1 MASRFNDEQKKI
13 ILHGENPLMVLASAG
28 GGKSTVLT
36 ARTIKKIQEGER
48 NICVITF
55 TRNTANDL
63 ANKFKQARVGNQV
76 TVGTFHS
83 ICGDILR
90 QEGYNISKR
99 VKEYELENIFK
110 KVIVDSKKIN
120 VKDIMSFISYQK
132 NNMVGVEDD
141 FIYKDS
147 DYMFNQLRDCYR
159 QYEEYKAKIG
169 AYDFDDY
176 LLLGHKVLS
185 ENPGKYSFD
194 WVFVDETQD
203 SNKLQMD
210 IVDLLCPSNRI
221 TVVGDYRQCLLPDTK
236 IKTLDGEK
244 EIQYITKDDK
254 IIVGSGYGHMS
265 ACNPDDILVKDYN
278 GNMVKIKTLSGKEL
292 ICTTNHG
299 LFVSRNKTEKN
310 DVVLT
315 MFGNNADGDIPNHT
329 LSVDN
334 KKSSDTI
341 TNINSSDYDLLYKI
355 GDCSSYVLEQ
365 EELSINAYLTNDNA
379 KMELIKAHEIAKGMY
394 LPVVSNDELVS
405 DEVVSV
411 ELIEYVGLVYDI
423 NVSFYRN
430 YVANDICVHNCMYS
444 FRGSK
449 PELFMDFYKT
459 HENTEIVNMNINYRS
474 HREIVNRSN
483 YFIKKYYS
491 DYTHHEDAIPNSV
504 EDGVVDLIIN
514 DDKECEAYE
523 VVDKIE
529 TMIGLGYEYKD
540 IAILYRNN
548 IQSQYIENELKIREI
563 EYDIENNGS
572 FFNRKE
578 VDMVMCMLR
587 LIDNKNDDSAF
598 ETLFRYRCEPFTF
611 LSNTVLNDIVRLSNE
626 KRISHIVASSHIN
639 VQAWQKQKL
648 VSFSNLVDKLIV
660 QHNHGYNLLQ
670 LIDNIIEGL
679 DLVKYININYTNE
692 DERQERLETL
702 ENLKKF
708 VRSNTLDSFLK
719 FVYEKNSSS
728 TKQKDGNKVQ
738 MMTIHKSKGLEFKV
752 VILVG
757 VEQGKFPSDKST
769 KLEEANVF
777 YVGVT
782 RAIERMYISQIGAYN
797 EFVEQYYGKKRY
809 SNAI

>member
-1 MASRFNDEQKKI
+1 MASRFNEEQRKI

-36 ARTIKKIQEGER
+36 ARTIKKIQEGEK

-63 ANKFKQARVGNQV
+63 MNKFKQARVGNQV

-110 KVIVDSKKIN
+110 KVIIDSKKIN

-132 NNMVGVEDD
+132 NNMIGVNDD
-141 FIYKDS
+141 FLDKDS
-147 DYMFNQLRDCYR
+147 DYTFNQLRECYKK
-159 QYEEYKAKIG
+159 YEEYKSEIE

-185 ENPGKYSFD
+185 ENPDKYSFN

-221 TVVGDYRQCLLPDTK
+221 TVVGDYRQC
-236 IKTLDGEK
+236 
-244 EIQYITKDDK
+244 
-254 IIVGSGYGHMS
+254 
-265 ACNPDDILVKDYN
+265 
-278 GNMVKIKTLSGKEL
+278 
-292 ICTTNHG
+292 
-299 LFVSRNKTEKN
+299 
-310 DVVLT
+310 
-315 MFGNNADGDIPNHT
+315 
-329 LSVDN
+329 
-334 KKSSDTI
+334 
-341 TNINSSDYDLLYKI
+341 
-355 GDCSSYVLEQ
+355 
-365 EELSINAYLTNDNA
+365 
-379 KMELIKAHEIAKGMY
+379 
-394 LPVVSNDELVS
+394 
-405 DEVVSV
+405 
-411 ELIEYVGLVYDI
+411 
-423 NVSFYRN
+423 
-430 YVANDICVHNCMYS
+430 MYS

-459 HENTEIVNMNINYRS
+459 HENTEIVNMNVNYRS
-474 HREIVNRSN
+474 SKEIVERSN
-483 YFIKKYYS
+483 YFIRQYYR
-491 DYTHHEDAIPNSV
+491 DYSHHEDAIPNSTD
-504 EDGVVDLIIN
+504 DGVIDLVMSYN
-514 DDKECEAYE
+514 KEDESYE
-523 VVDKIE
+523 VADKVQ
-529 TMIGLGYEYKD
+529 TMLGLGYKHSD

-548 IQSQYIENELKIREI
+548 VQSQYIENEFKIRNI
-563 EYDIENNGS
+563 AYDIENNGS

-611 LSNTVLNDIVRLSNE
+611 LSNTVLNDIMRLSN
-626 KRISHIVASSHIN
+626 KKKISHIIASSYVD

-648 VSFSNLVDKLIV
+648 ASFISLVDKLIV
-660 QHNHGYNLLQ
+660 QHNYGYNLLQ
-670 LIDNIIEGL
+670 LIENIIDGL
-679 DLVKYININYTNE
+679 DLVKYIKEHYT
-692 DERQERLETL
+692 DEEEQNERLETL
-702 ENLKKF
+702 DNLKKF
-708 VRSNTLDSFLK
+708 VRSNTLDSFLR
-719 FVYEKNSSS
+719 FVYEKNNNN
-728 TKQKDGNKVQ
+728 TKQKDGDKVQ

-757 VEQGKFPSDKST
+757 LEQGKFPSDKSS
-769 KLEEANVF
+769 KIEEANVF

-782 RAIERMYISQIGAYN
+782 RAIERMFISQIGNYN
-797 EFVEQYYGKKRY
+797 EFARQYYGDKKYASISESY
-809 SNAI
+809 SVL